1 MLRTELR
8 SCGHLHFLRD
18 LRQEPARFQ
27 PTEELELGSGVHLD
41 AFGQQ
46 KLSRVPQ
53 TTGAVGTAQREV
65 LYLALVALADRAA
78 VPGGLL
84 TIPRDGR
91 LTDDELLGLAEDEH
105 HGQSEAPRTGRCVAA
120 EPRTQWGVFVLGE
133 LDARIDDR
141 PLVPGAQIFSS

>member
-27 PTEELELGSGVHLD
+27 PTEELELASGVHLD

-46 KLSRVPQ
+46 KLSRVPP

-78 VPGGLL
+78 VLGGLL
-84 TIPRDGR
+84 TIPVMGVSPTMNSSVW
-91 LTDDELLGLAEDEH
+91 LEDEL
-105 HGQSEAPRTGRCVAA
+105 HGQSEAPRTGRCVAV
-120 EPRTQWGVFVLGE
+120 EPRTQRGVFVLGE

-141 PLVPGAQIFSS
+141 PLSPARRTFSS